1 MRQRGADVKQSDIE
15 ILKILEQDARISP
28 EQIAVM
34 LDLNEEDVKDAISRL
49 EKAQVIRRYKT
60 VINWDKVGDQMVL
73 ALIEVRVAPQRD
85 VGFDAVAERIYK
97 FPEARTVYLISG
109 TYDLL
114 VQVGGRSMT
123 EVAKFVS
130 EKLSPLEGVQG
141 TVTHFLLKRYK
152 EDGDLLLET
161 EQLKRLPV
169 TP

>member
-1 MRQRGADVKQSDIE
+1 MKQSDIE